1 MKAVFHEDFSRVYDS
16 DPAAE
21 GGRMEAVVEAIAPR
35 VRFISPEPAS
45 MEDISAIH
53 TKDHIDR
60 VMRQGLHPIASL
72 AAGGALLAART
83 GLVEPCF
90 GLIRPPGHHASANSS
105 WGFCHY
111 NNMAIALDRLKR
123 AGSIESAFILDFDRY
138 EDRYP
143 SLR

>member
-1 MKAVFHEDFSRVYDS
+1 MGMKAVFHEDFSRVYDS

-60 VMRQGLHPIASL
+60 VMRADADVVQV
-72 AAGGALLAART
+72 LLANTLEQCAHAGRVHFHADEI
-83 GLVEPCF
+83 GL
-90 GLIRPPGHHASANSS
+90 GL
-105 WGFCHY
+105 C
-111 NNMAIALDRLKR
+111 
-123 AGSIESAFILDFDRY
+123 
-138 EDRYP
+138 
-143 SLR
+143 